1 MKAQDMLQS
10 FSDQILNHALEV
22 ADELTLD
29 LFTRLTEDTMKNYMF
44 HGA

>member
-1 MKAQDMLQS
+1 MEAQDMLQA

-22 ADELTLD
+22 ADELTRE
-29 LFTRLTEDTMKNYMF
+29 LFTRLTADTMKNYMF